1 MMISARCPPTG
12 WPKMA
17 YGPMSYAAG
26 SPVRTLVTP
35 GKVPDWPENDPAS
48 GANMLGSLARYD
60 RATSLWETSQLCLG
74 EGLETFSETWPRSG
88 MMRSGTAYRLPP
100 LVRLTAAT
108 ASGLWPIPRANDGEK
123 RGEIANDIRSGL
135 PAAAKHWPTPTSR
148 DWKSGK
154 ASQATM
160 DRNARPLSEVVG
172 GTLNPMWVEW
182 LMGVPL
188 GWTDCDLSAT
198 PSSPKSRN

>member
-60 RATSLWETSQLCLG
+60 RATSSWKTSQLCLG
-74 EGLETFSETWPRSG
+74 GGLETFLETWPRSG
-88 MMRSGTAYRLPP
+88 MMRSGIAYRLPTLAP
-100 LVRLTAAT
+100 LTAAT
-108 ASGLWPIPRANDGEK
+108 ASGLWLTPRANDGEK
-123 RGEIANDIRSGL
+123 RGEIANDIRSVL

-148 DWKSGK
+148 DWRSGK

-172 GTLNPMWVEW
+172 GTLNPTWVEW
-182 LMGVPL
+182 LMGFPL